1 MIKNKWIKRL
11 ATVCFLVSF
20 GTLTY
25 IAGFDRIN
33 GGALQSLFGQGTDD
47 AYEGVPEDFTEEA
60 KRITKAAEQGNA
72 DAQFLLGM
80 RYYIGSGVQQDYTEA
95 AKWFRKAA
103 EQGYADAQF
112 LLGKQ
117 YEQGIGVPEDPREA
131 ARWYAKAAE

>member
-1 MIKNKWIKRL
+1 MKNKWINRL

-25 IAGFDRIN
+25 IAGFNRIN

-47 AYEGVPEDFTEEA
+47 AHEGVPEGFTEEA
-60 KRITKAAEQGNA
+60 KRITKAAEQGYA
-72 DAQFLLGM
+72 DAQFRLGM
-80 RYYIGSGVQQDYTEA
+80 RYYSGRGEDYTEA
-95 AKWFRKAA
+95 VKWFRKAA
-103 EQGYADAQF
+103 EQGYADAQY
-112 LLGKQ
+112 LLGMQ